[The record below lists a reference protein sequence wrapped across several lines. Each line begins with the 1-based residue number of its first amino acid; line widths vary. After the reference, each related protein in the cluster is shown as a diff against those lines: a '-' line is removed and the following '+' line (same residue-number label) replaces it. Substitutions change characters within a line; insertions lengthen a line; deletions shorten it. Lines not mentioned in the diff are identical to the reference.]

1 MRDSAAV
8 RRTGTAG
15 EGSSTGS
22 TCAAEQGLVHAGQH
36 ATGVQ
41 KCAIVCSSDAVDS
54 RGSGCADVDCWCRAC
69 GFGDKGV
76 FSADALLH

>member
-1 MRDSAAV
+1 MRDNAAV

-22 TCAAEQGLVHAGQH
+22 TCVAEQGLVHAGQH

-41 KCAIVCSSDAVDS
+41 KCAAVCNSVQ
-54 RGSGCADVDCWCRAC
+54 
-69 GFGDKGV
+69 
-76 FSADALLH
+76 